1 MDLVYL
7 AVLVVL
13 VAATLG
19 FLLLCDRLQ
28 ERK

>member
-1 MDLVYL
+1 MDLAYL

-13 VAATLG
+13 VATTLG
-19 FLLLCDRLQ
+19 FLLLCDRLR